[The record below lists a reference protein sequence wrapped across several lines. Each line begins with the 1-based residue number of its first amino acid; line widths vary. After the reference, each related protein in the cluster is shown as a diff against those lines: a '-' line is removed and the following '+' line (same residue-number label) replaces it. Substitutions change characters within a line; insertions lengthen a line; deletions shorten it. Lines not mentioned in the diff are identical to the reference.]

1 MFKSLLFHD
10 DFQAVRGIP
19 YLYSSKIFMVPLK
32 EMPQV
37 LSLKKSTDAAGS
49 SAPTETRTSSRF
61 MIGDQ
66 IIVIDGDMKHE
77 RGVVQKLDGNLVY
90 IKPNSTGLPVK

>member
-1 MFKSLLFHD
+1 
-10 DFQAVRGIP
+10 
-19 YLYSSKIFMVPLK
+19 MVPLN

-37 LSLKKSTDAAGS
+37 LSLGKYKKPTDDAGS

-66 IIVIDGDMKHE
+66 IIVIDGDLKHE